1 MIILLLILIACILL
15 FGRKTTK
22 SIIGAILTWIAIM
35 AIAANLLM

>member
-1 MIILLLILIACILL
+1 MVVFLLILIACILL

-22 SIIGAILTWIAIM
+22 SMIGAILAWIVIM